1 MTWVQ
6 DLRNPAG
13 PGPGR
18 ARPIRRARGD
28 DGQAI
33 AELVIV
39 APVLLLIIVLM
50 VALGRI
56 DSAQGDVESAAR
68 AGVQAAV
75 VQANAAEAQTE
86 AASSAISNLAGA
98 GLTCPSPEIS
108 TDTSNFVAGGT
119 VSVTVTCVTSL
130 ADVSVPGMPGSKKL
144 TATTTAP
151 LDEFHSVGNGA

>member
-1 MTWVQ
+1 
-6 DLRNPAG
+6 
-13 PGPGR
+13 
-18 ARPIRRARGD
+18 
-28 DGQAI
+28 
-33 AELVIV
+33 
-39 APVLLLIIVLM
+39 VLLLIIVLM

>member
-1 MTWVQ
+1 LHENSRHLPQVGDQ
-6 DLRNPAG
+6 
-13 PGPGR
+13 
-18 ARPIRRARGD
+18 RRHVRGD

-39 APVLLLIIVLM
+39 APVLLLVIVLM

-86 AASSAISNLAGA
+86 AASSAISTLAGA
-98 GLTCPSPEIS
+98 GLACPSPQIS

-130 ADVSVPGMPGSKKL
+130 ADVSVPGVPGSKTL
-144 TATTTAP
+144 TATATAP
-151 LDEFHSVGNGA
+151 IDEFRTIGGGA